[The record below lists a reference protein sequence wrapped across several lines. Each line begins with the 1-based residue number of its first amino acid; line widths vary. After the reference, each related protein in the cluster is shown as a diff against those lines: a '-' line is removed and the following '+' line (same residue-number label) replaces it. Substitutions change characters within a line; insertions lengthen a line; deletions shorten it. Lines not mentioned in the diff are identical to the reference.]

1 LIVASSLHFSSL
13 STNVKATQEMH
24 DMAKERIWG
33 DWFAHADISALTRAK
48 HRLMTWYIGIK
59 QKKQLVAS

>member
-1 LIVASSLHFSSL
+1 MSRQH
-13 STNVKATQEMH
+13 KKMH
-24 DMAKERIWG
+24 DIAKERIWG